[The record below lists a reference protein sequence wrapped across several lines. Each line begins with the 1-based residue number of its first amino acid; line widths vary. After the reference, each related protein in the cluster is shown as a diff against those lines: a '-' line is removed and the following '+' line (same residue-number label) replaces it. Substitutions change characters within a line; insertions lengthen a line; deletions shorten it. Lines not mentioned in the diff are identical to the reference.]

1 MNIKTECHGWDN
13 WIAFD
18 ADSDPESDSYC
29 VGYGHSADDA
39 ISDMYEQ
46 LQYRADVKQWS

>member
-18 ADSDPESDSYC
+18 ADGDPESDGYC
-29 VGYGHSADDA
+29 VGYGKSIEEAIDDYNKELEA
-39 ISDMYEQ
+39 NNDN
-46 LQYRADVKQWS
+46 